1 MSPNQSRH
9 PKPASRHPKP
19 PSASSSSE
27 PGAPKGGTS
36 GGRGMGTS
44 TRQTASPAAAAP
56 RSSAPQRI
64 TGGALAANELT
75 KDYGDRPALAPLTL
89 GVPVGQRVAV
99 VGHNGSGKTTFIR
112 MAAGLLDPS
121 GGTVHVMGHASGTP
135 EARAALAYL
144 SDTPTFYDDLS
155 LWEHLE
161 YVARLHGVDEWDQVA
176 ADLLGHLGLYE
187 RADDLPNTFSRGLRQ
202 KAAIALA
209 FVRPFEVL
217 LVDEPFVGLD
227 ATGKTALL
235 ELLDQ
240 ADEDGA
246 TLIVATHEL
255 GYVEKVSR
263 LIALRDGELV
273 HDGPATGADVAE
285 LVTPAG

>member
-1 MSPNQSRH
+1 MNQSRH

-19 PSASSSSE
+19 AGS
-27 PGAPKGGTS
+27 TTN
-36 GGRGMGTS
+36 GRDL
-44 TRQTASPAAAAP
+44 TAGSPARSTAGSTATATQTRAP
-56 RSSAPQRI
+56 ARV

-89 GVPVGQRVAV
+89 LVPVGQRVAV
-99 VGHNGSGKTTFIR
+99 VGHNGSGKTTLIR

-135 EARAALAYL
+135 DARAALAYL
-144 SDTPTFYDDLS
+144 SDTPSFYDDLS

-161 YVARLHGVDEWDQVA
+161 YIARLHGVEEWDQVA

-227 ATGKTALL
+227 SSGKQALL

-240 ADEDGA
+240 AEEDGA

-255 GYVEKVSR
+255 GYVDKVSR

-273 HDGPATGADVAE
+273 HDGSPRDANVAD
-285 LVTPAG
+285 LVIPG

>member
-1 MSPNQSRH
+1 MSEPSRH

-19 PSASSSSE
+19 DLA
-27 PGAPKGGTS
+27 T
-36 GGRGMGTS
+36 T
-44 TRQTASPAAAAP
+44 TAAAASRTKSP
-56 RSSAPQRI
+56 AMSTRERNTTAPDRTIEVRSPAPV
-64 TGGALAANELT
+64 TGGALAANDLT
-75 KDYGDRPALAPLTL
+75 KNYGDRPALAPLTL
-89 GVPVGQRVAV
+89 LVPIGQRVAV

-121 GGTVHVMGHASGTP
+121 GGTVHVMGHASGTSQ
-135 EARAALAYL
+135 ARSALAYL
-144 SDTPTFYDDLS
+144 SDTPAFYDDLS

-161 YVARLHGVDEWDQVA
+161 YISRLHGVEEWDQIA

-202 KAAIALA
+202 KAAVALA
-209 FVRPFEVL
+209 FVRPFDLL

-227 ATGKTALL
+227 AAGRTALL

-240 ADEDGA
+240 AEEDGA
-246 TLIVATHEL
+246 TLVVATHEL

-263 LIALRDGELV
+263 LIALRDGEIV
-273 HDGPATGADVAE
+273 HDGDPTGTDVAA
-285 LVTPAG
+285 LVAPPA